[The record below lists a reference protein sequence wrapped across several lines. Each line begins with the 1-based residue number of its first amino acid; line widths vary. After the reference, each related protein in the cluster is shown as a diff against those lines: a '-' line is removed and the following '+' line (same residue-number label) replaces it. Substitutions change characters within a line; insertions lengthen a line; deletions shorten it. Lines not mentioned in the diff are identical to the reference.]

1 MQGLILQMLEGTVVS
16 LKVFFLTLLF
26 SLPLGF
32 VVAKGKMTRIKPIRW
47 ITDFYI
53 QIMRGT
59 PLILQ
64 LIFFY
69 FAPFYIFG
77 ASYDRFT
84 ACIVAFVV
92 NYSAYF
98 AEIYRSGLQSI
109 DRGQHEAAK
118 VLGFSKVYTF
128 FVIILPQVIKRI
140 LPALGNEVIT
150 LVKDTALAQTIG
162 VAELFRV
169 AMLRLEGLRKNFG
182 ENEILRDISFTIE
195 KGNVLSIIGPSG
207 SGKST
212 TLRIITQLEKA
223 DDGTLEIGGRT
234 LFRSVDGKSVYS
246 GTKEERE
253 IGLKTGL
260 VFQSFNLFPHFT
272 VMRNITEAQRAVLKR
287 GKDEAEEKA
296 MQLLRKMGL
305 EDKAKAYPYQLSGG
319 QQQRVSIAR
328 ALALDPEILFFD
340 EPTSALDPELTREI
354 LKVIRGL
361 AEEKMTMAVVT
372 HEMTFARAISDYA
385 IFMDGGVIVEEGAP
399 EELFLDPKM
408 QRTRDF
414 IASFPR
420 ESCRS
425 VFRLSHFL
433 SFLSLR

>member
-32 VVAKGKMTRIKPIRW
+32 MVAKGKMTRIKPIRW

-169 AMLRLEGLRKNFG
+169 AQTASSREF
-182 ENEILRDISFTIE
+182 
-195 KGNVLSIIGPSG
+195 
-207 SGKST
+207 ST
-212 TLRIITQLEKA
+212 VPI
-223 DDGTLEIGGRT
+223 
-234 LFRSVDGKSVYS
+234 
-246 GTKEERE
+246 
-253 IGLKTGL
+253 
-260 VFQSFNLFPHFT
+260 
-272 VMRNITEAQRAVLKR
+272 
-287 GKDEAEEKA
+287 
-296 MQLLRKMGL
+296 
-305 EDKAKAYPYQLSGG
+305 
-319 QQQRVSIAR
+319 
-328 ALALDPEILFFD
+328 
-340 EPTSALDPELTREI
+340 
-354 LKVIRGL
+354 
-361 AEEKMTMAVVT
+361 
-372 HEMTFARAISDYA
+372 
-385 IFMDGGVIVEEGAP
+385 
-399 EELFLDPKM
+399 
-408 QRTRDF
+408 F
-414 IASFPR
+414 IAG
-420 ESCRS
+420 
-425 VFRLSHFL
+425 VFYFVMNYIVSRLF
-433 SFLSLR
+433 SLGEKKLGYYR